1 MSGILMAGCYDF
13 FLIRWVADLLGLI
26 MGGLYKF
33 FDLFIDKWIIGIC
46 IIVFTIIVKM
56 ILFPMTLK
64 QQKFSKISSVMNPEL
79 QKIQKKYQGKR
90 DQDSMM
96 KMQAETQALYD
107 KYGTSPTGSC
117 LPVLIQM
124 PILLGL
130 YAVII
135 SIPTYV
141 SPVSDIYKDMSTVI
155 VSTMDEYSDINDLNK
170 LLIGEDADFSKL
182 IANNY
187 DSSKSESENKDLI
200 YENLITMNSA
210 VNPLSDYN
218 SLYDKSSEIIEKL
231 KALEEKD
238 FNTVLEAENKKEN
251 KSDKNI
257 ALIEK
262 YKLYTDSDWDK
273 LLDDLNTAKSGENGV
288 EGYEDTISEIYEF
301 AGIDLSKSPS
311 QGKWYAIIIPILA
324 FLTQW
329 YSMKLSTKNQP
340 KMDDNPM
347 ASSMK
352 VMTFTMPIMSAF
364 FCYSFAAGLGFY
376 WVMSAV
382 VQIIQQ
388 IIINNHFKNKD
399 VNEMIKENVEKRRK
413 KLEKKG
419 INPDEKVITNAATR
433 NVKSIKV
440 DYDNSS
446 AASESVTEAVAD
458 KNVKKGGIAERANM
472 VKAFNEKNNK

>member
-155 VSTMDEYSDINDLNK
+155 VSTMDEYSDINDLNT

-218 SLYDKSSEIIEKL
+218 MISLQK
-231 KALEEKD
+231 
-238 FNTVLEAENKKEN
+238 
-251 KSDKNI
+251 
-257 ALIEK
+257 
-262 YKLYTDSDWDK
+262 
-273 LLDDLNTAKSGENGV
+273 
-288 EGYEDTISEIYEF
+288 
-301 AGIDLSKSPS
+301 
-311 QGKWYAIIIPILA
+311 
-324 FLTQW
+324 
-329 YSMKLSTKNQP
+329 
-340 KMDDNPM
+340 
-347 ASSMK
+347 
-352 VMTFTMPIMSAF
+352 
-364 FCYSFAAGLGFY
+364 
-376 WVMSAV
+376 
-382 VQIIQQ
+382 
-388 IIINNHFKNKD
+388 
-399 VNEMIKENVEKRRK
+399 
-413 KLEKKG
+413 
-419 INPDEKVITNAATR
+419 
-433 NVKSIKV
+433 
-440 DYDNSS
+440 
-446 AASESVTEAVAD
+446 
-458 KNVKKGGIAERANM
+458 
-472 VKAFNEKNNK
+472 